1 MTDPVAEGY
10 DAVYAAWRSA
20 GTFHEIWA
28 HHAVD
33 GRVAPGFEHISFSP
47 VEELERL
54 AVELDVQDGDRL
66 ADIACGA
73 GGPGMWVAERSG
85 ASLVGLDLSE
95 VGARLAADR
104 AAERE
109 MDASA
114 FVVGSATAVGFVDA
128 CMAGAMSIDAL
139 QYVPDK
145 RAVFAELAR
154 ILAPHGRLVFT
165 AFELD
170 PERVR
175 GLPVLGT
182 DPVSDYSEL
191 LAELG
196 FRVDV
201 YEETASWKE
210 RLTSAYSAVLTARD
224 ALSREMGADAM
235 SALEL
240 EMTLTL
246 EREPY
251 RRHVFASAQRR

>member
-28 HHAVD
+28 QHAVD

-47 VEELERL
+47 VEELERV
-54 AVELDVQDGDRL
+54 AVALDVHDGDRL
-66 ADIACGA
+66 VDIACGA
-73 GGPGMWVAERSG
+73 GGPGMWVARRSG

-104 AAERE
+104 AVERE
-109 MDASA
+109 IDGPA
-114 FVVGSATAVGFVDA
+114 FVVGTATAVALADA

-154 ILAPHGRLVFT
+154 ILVPRGRLVFT

-170 PERVR
+170 PDRVR
-175 GLPVLGT
+175 GLPVLGI
-182 DPVSDYSEL
+182 DPVADYSGML
-191 LAELG
+191 MELG

-201 YEETASWKE
+201 YEETPRWRE
-210 RLTSAYSAVLTARD
+210 RLTSSYSAVLAARD
-224 ALSREMGADAM
+224 ALTREMGADAM
-235 SALEL
+235 SALEV

-246 EREPY
+246 ETEPY
-251 RRHVFASAQRR
+251 RGHVFASARRR